1 LALPFRLLHSLQT
14 PLIATVVFR
23 DTHLFS
29 QTNKNG
35 GQYRSNDDSVQHIPF
50 SCLSATLTGNRNNP
64 INCCLPNHVRAFKLM
79 PQPPLDIQATLFF
92 ASLFGILHVVFTLRV
107 GAYRLK
113 NKINLGDGD
122 DKELR
127 NRIRAHGNF
136 IENVPIALLLLLL
149 NDLHGTSTVV
159 LISLGTVL
167 LISRLTHYLT
177 IASRRLPRVLRP
189 LSMIGTLGS
198 ILVSAL
204 WLVVAI

>member
-1 LALPFRLLHSLQT
+1 LALPFRALHSLEAT
-14 PLIATVVFR
+14 IMATVIFR
-23 DTHLFS
+23 DTHLLS
-29 QTNKNG
+29 QTNKNS
-35 GQYRSNDDSVQHIPF
+35 GQHCSHNDSVQHIPF
-50 SCLSATLTGNRNNP
+50 SYLSITLAVNRNTSLNSC
-64 INCCLPNHVRAFKLM
+64 IFRHVRAHKLM
-79 PQPPLDIQATLFF
+79 PQSPLDIQATLLF
-92 ASLFGILHVVFTLRV
+92 ASLFGILHVIFTLRV

-149 NDLHGTSTVV
+149 NDLHGTSTAV
-159 LISLGTVL
+159 LISVGTIL
-167 LISRLTHYLT
+167 LISRVTHYLT
-177 IASRRLPRVLRP
+177 IASRHLPRVLRP

-204 WLVVAI
+204 GLVVTI

>member
-1 LALPFRLLHSLQT
+1 
-14 PLIATVVFR
+14 
-23 DTHLFS
+23 
-29 QTNKNG
+29 
-35 GQYRSNDDSVQHIPF
+35 
-50 SCLSATLTGNRNNP
+50 
-64 INCCLPNHVRAFKLM
+64 M
-79 PQPPLDIQATLFF
+79 PQSPLDIQATLFF
-92 ASLFGILHVVFTLRV
+92 ASLFGILHVIFTLRV

-149 NDLHGTSTVV
+149 NDLHGTSTAV
-159 LISLGTVL
+159 LISVGTIL

-177 IASRRLPRVLRP
+177 IASRHLPRVLRP

-204 WLVVAI
+204 GLVVTI

>member
-1 LALPFRLLHSLQT
+1 
-14 PLIATVVFR
+14 
-23 DTHLFS
+23 
-29 QTNKNG
+29 
-35 GQYRSNDDSVQHIPF
+35 
-50 SCLSATLTGNRNNP
+50 
-64 INCCLPNHVRAFKLM
+64 
-79 PQPPLDIQATLFF
+79 
-92 ASLFGILHVVFTLRV
+92 V

-136 IENVPIALLLLLL
+136 IENVSIALLLLLL
-149 NDLHGTSTVV
+149 NDLHGTSTAV
-159 LISLGTVL
+159 LISVGTIL

-177 IASRRLPRVLRP
+177 IASRHLPRVLRP

-204 WLVVAI
+204 GLVVTI

>member
-1 LALPFRLLHSLQT
+1 
-14 PLIATVVFR
+14 
-23 DTHLFS
+23 
-29 QTNKNG
+29 
-35 GQYRSNDDSVQHIPF
+35 
-50 SCLSATLTGNRNNP
+50 
-64 INCCLPNHVRAFKLM
+64 M
-79 PQPPLDIQATLFF
+79 PQSPLDIQATLFF
-92 ASLFGILHVVFTLRV
+92 ASLFGILHVIFTLRV

-149 NDLHGTSTVV
+149 NDLHGTSTAV
-159 LISLGTVL
+159 LISVGTIL
-167 LISRLTHYLT
+167 LISRVTHYLT
-177 IASRRLPRVLRP
+177 IASRHLPRVLRP

-204 WLVVAI
+204 GLVVTI

>member
-1 LALPFRLLHSLQT
+1 
-14 PLIATVVFR
+14 
-23 DTHLFS
+23 
-29 QTNKNG
+29 
-35 GQYRSNDDSVQHIPF
+35 
-50 SCLSATLTGNRNNP
+50 
-64 INCCLPNHVRAFKLM
+64 M
-79 PQPPLDIQATLFF
+79 PQSPLDIQATLLF
-92 ASLFGILHVVFTLRV
+92 ASLFGILHVIFTLRV

-149 NDLHGTSTVV
+149 NDLHGTSTAV
-159 LISLGTVL
+159 LISVGTIL

-177 IASRRLPRVLRP
+177 IASRHLPRVLRP

-204 WLVVAI
+204 GLVVTI

>member
-1 LALPFRLLHSLQT
+1 MPHS
-14 PLIATVVFR
+14 
-23 DTHLFS
+23 
-29 QTNKNG
+29 
-35 GQYRSNDDSVQHIPF
+35 
-50 SCLSATLTGNRNNP
+50 
-64 INCCLPNHVRAFKLM
+64 
-79 PQPPLDIQATLFF
+79 PLDIQATLFF
-92 ASLFGILHVVFTLRV
+92 ASLFGILHVIFTLRV

-159 LISLGTVL
+159 LISVGTIL

-204 WLVVAI
+204 WLVVTIKGSLTPCFVCSSGSTSKRCLLIACGFPSTFQRHRR

>member
-1 LALPFRLLHSLQT
+1 
-14 PLIATVVFR
+14 
-23 DTHLFS
+23 
-29 QTNKNG
+29 
-35 GQYRSNDDSVQHIPF
+35 
-50 SCLSATLTGNRNNP
+50 
-64 INCCLPNHVRAFKLM
+64 M
-79 PQPPLDIQATLFF
+79 PQPPLDIQATLLF